1 MVGNAESIYIY
12 IYKYVCMGV
21 CICVCVWVCVCVCVY
36 AGIGRGLTRA
46 FAGEDA
52 KFTIESRDINRN
64 KTTSGMKPFLVSIRG
79 VISPQVHFFLIC

>member
-1 MVGNAESIYIY
+1 MYMYIYIY
-12 IYKYVCMGV
+12 IYIHIY
-21 CICVCVWVCVCVCVY
+21 IYIY

-79 VISPQVHFFLIC
+79 VISPQVHFSRMLTCADVC